1 MKTIFNTHTKL
12 PRVAFTRIFIL
23 ALLSL
28 VSLSVLNAQQQP
40 LFKAL
45 VVRGKPEVQSAGKS
59 STWEKISVGSIFDA
73 NDKLRLA
80 KDSYLSIT
88 YIANGRTFEL
98 KNAGSYKINDLAK
111 EAAALSSGAASNI
124 ADYVLREVSS
134 SSSGDYKQNMSMTA
148 SVERSIDGGS
158 KKNVLINMGDD
169 KPVKLYKGSYALLI
183 GVSAYTDG

>member
-88 YIANGRTFEL
+88 YIANGRTFE
-98 KNAGSYKINDLAK
+98 
-111 EAAALSSGAASNI
+111 
-124 ADYVLREVSS
+124 
-134 SSSGDYKQNMSMTA
+134 
-148 SVERSIDGGS
+148 
-158 KKNVLINMGDD
+158 
-169 KPVKLYKGSYALLI
+169 
-183 GVSAYTDG
+183 